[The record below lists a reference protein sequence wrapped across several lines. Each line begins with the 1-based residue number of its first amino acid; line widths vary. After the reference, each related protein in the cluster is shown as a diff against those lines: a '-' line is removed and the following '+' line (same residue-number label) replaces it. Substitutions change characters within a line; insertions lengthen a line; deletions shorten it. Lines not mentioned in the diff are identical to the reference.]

1 LTGFR
6 LPCATDRLL
15 LRRFQQSDL
24 ERFQCYRRDPEVGRL
39 QGWSAM
45 DDASAAAFLDAMAAA
60 PIGIPGE
67 WFQVAV
73 ADRSSDVLIGDIGL
87 CLRDDGTRTA
97 EIGFT
102 IAPAAQGKGLGTEAV
117 SGVLSWLFAS
127 GAVDLV
133 EGITDARN
141 ASSIRLLERVGMRLL
156 RSQDATFKGEQ
167 CTEHVYAIA
176 RAIVN
181 GRNPSYADHQ

>member
-1 LTGFR
+1 MIGFG
-6 LPCATDRLL
+6 LPRATDRLL
-15 LRRFQQSDL
+15 LRRFQRSDL
-24 ERFQCYRRDPEVGRL
+24 ERFQSYRRDPEVGRF

-73 ADRSSDVLIGDIGL
+73 ADRSTDALIGDIGL

-117 SGVLSWLFAS
+117 SGVLSWLFDSAT
-127 GAVDLV
+127 VELV

-141 ASSIRLLERVGMRLL
+141 GPSIRLLERVGMRRL
-156 RSQDATFKGEQ
+156 RTQEAACKSER

-176 RAIVN
+176 R
-181 GRNPSYADHQ
+181 STYYHQ